1 MMKRVLSNWWVLSL
15 GTLLLVMAI
24 LLIGLP
30 LFVDSLRPWL
40 VRLPIGL
47 ALVAVWGLIAFLRW
61 RKARAA
67 EAALAAELAGT
78 NRADEEAGIVA
89 ERLKEALAKLQQAD
103 GKSRNYL
110 YSRPWYVIIG
120 PPGAGKTTALLKSGL
135 RFPVTDQAMGGSGGT
150 RNLDFLFADEAVL
163 LDTAGRYTSQD
174 SDSEVDRKGWA
185 SLLTMLRK
193 HRPLESINGIFVAL
207 PADELLRGDVVAIDR
222 HAVIVR
228 DRLREIRQHLE
239 TQLPVYLLLTKA
251 DLIAGF
257 AEFFADLDVDGRR
270 AVLGHSFAW
279 GEPIDSARVVRA
291 FDSLTNQVSARQA
304 VRLNEESDIRR
315 RSVILGFPTQLREL
329 RAPLHRFIEGA
340 FLAEE
345 RPSGV
350 LRGFYLTSGVQDG
363 APLDR
368 ILRSVSQTYGTD
380 NALDPAAAASGG
392 RAFFLNRLLHDVVF
406 REAGLPIADRAAVSR
421 RRTRLVLACS
431 AIGVTGLALIGL
443 LTTSFLGNRS
453 FQSDTLVAAQSVD
466 EAMRSSRVDLK
477 QVSSSDAPIEDV
489 VEVLDRLRALPEGY
503 AAQRAGGPSLF
514 RRFGLFQSDLAA
526 RNTEAYRNGLR
537 RILLPRLLLRS
548 EDVLREK
555 VGEPLRLYEPLKAYL
570 TLGGAAPADAFD
582 AKGVARWVERDWAST
597 TLAGAEMRP
606 VRDRLSRHLAALLE
620 DRAMSASWKDGRAP
634 LDAALVTSARGAL
647 AQLSLADRAYAIM
660 VEKAVNPEGDWRM
673 DAILQQGESVAFAN
687 PDLVM
692 SANVPHFFTRDGFT
706 ESYLRRLATIDADLK
721 SELWVLGENASTASI
736 QREMGNLRAG
746 ISARYATDYIAAWEA
761 VVKAMQPA
769 DYFNNPDA
777 YRAFTKAPSPLKKV
791 LEQVRA
797 NTTFEGGAM
806 KEAGK
811 LAAQKVQSTKAGQIA
826 GKLGTGMRVGGL
838 SADAEI
844 AGHFREINEWVGK
857 GENAPIDRFV
867 ETIRSAFNAVLVAR
881 TPGSGGVGAG
891 GGLAQAMAP
900 VTQAA
905 LEVPG
910 LMTGFANQVASG
922 GSAVQL
928 SAAQSELSAAWQR
941 DALPACQMAV
951 EERYPFAA
959 AATSDAGISEVRAA
973 FGPGGRIDSFM
984 TTRLAPYMD
993 QSGTYWR
1000 WKADDPIAQAF
1011 SPSAPEAFQK
1021 AQGLRD
1027 VLGEGLEMDFRLAD
1041 KGPDVGRVE
1050 LRTGGVT
1057 LAFGRPRDEP
1067 QQSVL
1072 WLLGGGMTRSS
1083 EVVIYSA
1090 DDEVIW
1096 RHRKDGPWALFRV
1109 LDQGTIRNDGEG
1121 KVEVVFN
1128 RGAGRAVFS
1137 VSFAPETN
1145 PFGGGGLW
1153 SVRCPASI

>member
-1 MMKRVLSNWWVLSL
+1 MVKRVLSNWWVLSL

-24 LLIGLP
+24 ILFGLP
-30 LFVDSLRPWL
+30 LFVDALRPWL
-40 VRLPIGL
+40 TRLLIGL
-47 ALVAVWGLIAFLRW
+47 ALVSVWGLVAFLRW
-61 RKARAA
+61 RKARKA

-89 ERLKEALAKLQQAD
+89 ERLKEALSKLQQSD

-185 SLLTMLRK
+185 SLLSMLRK

-270 AVLGHSFAW
+270 AVLGHSFTW
-279 GEPIDSARVVRA
+279 GEPLDSARVVRA
-291 FDSLTNQVSARQA
+291 FDSVTNQVSARQA

-340 FLAEE
+340 FLAED

-368 ILRSVSQTYGTD
+368 ILRTVSQTYGSD
-380 NALDPAAAASGG
+380 NGLDPAAAANGG
-392 RAFFLNRLLHDVVF
+392 RAFFLNRLLHEVVF
-406 REAGLPIADRAAVSR
+406 REAGLPIADRAALNR

-431 AIGVTGLALIGL
+431 AIGVAAVALIAV
-443 LTTSFLGNRS
+443 LTGSFLGNRS
-453 FQSDTLVAAQSVD
+453 FQSDTLVAAQAV
-466 EAMRSSRVDLK
+466 EGTMRSTRVDLA
-477 QVSSSDAPIEDV
+477 QVGSSDAPIEDL
-489 VEVLDRLRALPEGY
+489 VELLDELRNLPEGY
-503 AAQRAGGPSLF
+503 AAQKAGSPSIF

-555 VGEPLRLYEPLKAYL
+555 VAEPLRLYEPLKAYL
-570 TLGGAAPADAFD
+570 TLGGAAPAGSFD
-582 AKGVARWVERDWAST
+582 AKGVARWVERDWAGN

-606 VRDRLSRHLAALLE
+606 VRERLALHLAALLE

-660 VEKAVNPEGDWRM
+660 VEKAIKPEGDWRM
-673 DAILQQGESVAFAN
+673 ETILQQGESVAFAN

-692 SANVPHFFTRDGFT
+692 GQTVPHFFTREGFT

-797 NTTFEGGAM
+797 NTTFEGGAL

-811 LAAQKVQSTKAGQIA
+811 MAAQKAQNTKLGRIA
-826 GKLGTGMRVGGL
+826 GKLGGDMRVGGL

-881 TPGSGGVGAG
+881 TPGSTSGGDS
-891 GGLAQAMAP
+891 LAQAMAP

-910 LMTGFANQVASG
+910 LMTGFADQIARG

-941 DALPACQMAV
+941 DALPACETAV
-951 EERYPFAA
+951 QDRYPFAA
-959 AATSDAGISEVRAA
+959 AAISDAGISEVRAA
-973 FGPGGRIDSFM
+973 FGPGGRIDTFVGS
-984 TTRLAPYMD
+984 RLVPYMD

-1000 WKADDPIAQAF
+1000 WKSDDPIAQAF

-1027 VLGEGLEMDFRLAD
+1027 VLGEGLEMEFRLAD
-1041 KGPDVGRVE
+1041 KGPDVSRVE
-1050 LRTGGVT
+1050 LRTGGVN
-1057 LAFGRPRDEP
+1057 LAFGRPRDEA

-1083 EVVIYSA
+1083 EVVIYGE

-1121 KVEVVFN
+1121 KVQVVFN

>member
-1 MMKRVLSNWWVLSL
+1 MLKRVFTNWWVLSL
-15 GTLLLVMAI
+15 GTLLLVMA
-24 LLIGLP
+24 LVLFGLP
-30 LFVDSLRPWL
+30 LFVDWLRPWL
-40 VRLPIGL
+40 TRLLIGL
-47 ALVAVWGLIAFLRW
+47 GLMSVWGLIAFLRW
-61 RKARAA
+61 RKAGKA
-67 EAALAAELAGT
+67 EAALAAELAGP
-78 NRADEEAGIVA
+78 NRADEEAGVVA
-89 ERLKEALAKLQQAD
+89 DRLREALKKLQESS

-135 RFPVTDQAMGGSGGT
+135 RFPVTDQSMGGSGGT

-185 SLLTMLRK
+185 SLLAMLRK

-228 DRLREIRQHLE
+228 DRLREIRQNLE
-239 TQLPVYLLLTKA
+239 TKLPVYLLLTKS

-257 AEFFADLDVDGRR
+257 GEYFADLDVDGRR

-279 GEPIDSARVVRA
+279 GEPIDSAAMVRA

-315 RSVILGFPTQLREL
+315 RSMILGFPTQLREL

-340 FLAEE
+340 FLAED

-368 ILRSVSQTYGTD
+368 ILRTVSQTYKAD
-380 NALDPAAAASGG
+380 NPADPAGAGAGG

-406 REAGLPIADRAAVSR
+406 KEAGLPIEDRAAQSR
-421 RRTRLVLACS
+421 RRTQLILACS
-431 AIGVTGLALIGL
+431 VIGIAGFALIALMTG
-443 LTTSFLGNRS
+443 SFLGNRG
-453 FQSDTLVAAQSVD
+453 FQSDTLVAARAVED
-466 EAMRSSRVDLK
+466 EMRATRVDLTN
-477 QVSSSDAPIEDV
+477 VGLSDAPLEDLV
-489 VEVLDRLRALPEGY
+489 GLLDELRDLPEGY
-503 AAQRAGGPSLF
+503 EAQKAGGPSIF

-555 VGEPLRLYEPLKAYL
+555 MGEPLRLYEPLKTYL
-570 TLGGAAPADAFD
+570 SLGGAAPPEAFD
-582 AKGVARWVERDWAST
+582 AKAVARWVERDWASN
-597 TLAGAEMRP
+597 TLTGAEMRP
-606 VRDRLSRHLAALLE
+606 ARDRLSLHLEALLE
-620 DRAMSASWKDGRAP
+620 DRALSASWKDGRAP
-634 LDAALVTSARGAL
+634 LDAALITSARSNL

-660 VEKAVNPEGDWRM
+660 VEKAVKPDGDWRM
-673 DAILQQGESVAFAN
+673 ETILQQGESVAFAN

-692 SANVPHFFTRDGFT
+692 SQNVPHFFTRDGFT
-706 ESYLRRLATIDADLK
+706 KSYLRRLTTIDADLK
-721 SELWVLGENASTASI
+721 SELWVLGENAETASI

-746 ISARYATDYIAAWEA
+746 ISARYASDYIAAWEA
-761 VVKAMQPA
+761 VVNAMQPA

-791 LEQVRA
+791 LEQVKS
-797 NTTFEGGAM
+797 NTTFEGGAL

-811 LAAQKVQSTKAGQIA
+811 MAAQKAQNTKVGRIA
-826 GKLGTGMRVGGL
+826 GKLGGNMQVGGL

-844 AGHFREINEWVGK
+844 AGHFRELNQWVGK
-857 GENAPIDRFV
+857 GDSAPIDRFV
-867 ETIRSAFNAVLVAR
+867 ETIRTAFNAVLVAR
-881 TPGSGGVGAG
+881 APGSMSGGDA
-891 GGLAQAMAP
+891 LAQAMAP

-910 LMTGFANQVASG
+910 LMVGFANQVASG

-928 SAAQSELSAAWQR
+928 SAAQSELSVAWQR
-941 DALPACQMAV
+941 DALPACEAAV
-951 EERYPFAA
+951 QDRYPFAA
-959 AATSDAGISEVRAA
+959 AATTDAGISEVRAA
-973 FGPGGRIDSFM
+973 FGPGGRIDNFV
-984 TTRLAPYMD
+984 TTRLALYMD
-993 QSGTYWR
+993 QGGTYWR
-1000 WKADDPIAQAF
+1000 WKSDDPVAQAF

-1021 AQGLRD
+1021 AQRLRD
-1027 VLGEGLEMDFRLAD
+1027 VLGEGLEMELKLAD
-1041 KGPDVGRVE
+1041 KGPDVTRIEV
-1050 LRTGGVT
+1050 RTGG
-1057 LAFGRPRDEP
+1057 LNMAFGRPRDDA

-1072 WLLGGGMTRSS
+1072 WLLGGGMARSS
-1083 EVVIYSA
+1083 EILIYGD

-1109 LDQGTIRNDGEG
+1109 LDQASIRNDGEG
-1121 KVEVVFN
+1121 RVEAVFN
-1128 RGAGRAVFS
+1128 RGSGRAVFS
-1137 VSFAPETN
+1137 VSFPPDAN